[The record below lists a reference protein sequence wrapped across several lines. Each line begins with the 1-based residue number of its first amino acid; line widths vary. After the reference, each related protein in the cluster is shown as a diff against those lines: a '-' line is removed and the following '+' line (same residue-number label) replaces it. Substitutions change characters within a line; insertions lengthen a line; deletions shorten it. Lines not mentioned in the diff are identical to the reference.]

1 MSKFLAIGQ
10 FAYVVISV
18 VAGIS
23 AFGNSSIGV
32 AISGILCP
40 IIAWFG
46 GAGLRGALATGDR
59 KQKITG
65 IVAGMIFLVISL
77 TWINYTNYGITLF
90 DMPVSGPVWCSL
102 GFLVGLILTTKSH
115 AENKFD

>member
-1 MSKFLAIGQ
+1 MNKALAYGQ
-10 FAYVVISV
+10 FAYVVVSV

-23 AFGNSSIGV
+23 AFGNSSFGV
-32 AISGILCP
+32 VISGILCP

-65 IVAGMIFLVISL
+65 IVAGIIFLAISL
-77 TWINYTNYGITLF
+77 TWINYADYWITMF
-90 DMPVSGPVWCSL
+90 DMPVSGPVWCGL
-102 GFLVGLILTTKSH
+102 GFLIGLILTTKSH

>member
-1 MSKFLAIGQ
+1 MNKILAIGQ
-10 FAYVVISV
+10 FGYVVVSV

-23 AFGNSSIGV
+23 AFGNTSIGD

-46 GAGLRGALATGDR
+46 GAGMRGALVTGDT

-65 IVAGMIFLVISL
+65 IVAGLIFLAISL
-77 TWINYTNYGITLF
+77 FWINYSGYWITLF
-90 DMPVSGPVWCSL
+90 DMPVSGPVWCGL
-102 GFLVGLILTTKSH
+102 GFLIGLILTTKSH